1 MTDLLA
7 AIFVAFNYTKGVTD
21 TDDVGQH
28 PGDFDVAS
36 TAVESKRLAQDVTE
50 KLVKRCNGSGRNVI
64 VGNWFTLVSFMKSFQ
79 ENYGLTYVTTIHKNK
94 EEIPY
99 EMLDEKTFPLDKVF
113 VTNLRAALARL
124 PHSSS
129 CGGFLYL
136 LVGST
141 GCGGNARGFE
151 EGI

>member
-1 MTDLLA
+1 MH
-7 AIFVAFNYTKGVTD
+7 
-21 TDDVGQH
+21 VGKI
-28 PGDFDVAS
+28 VKKS
-36 TAVESKRLAQDVTE
+36 VK
-50 KLVKRCNGSGRNVI
+50 KLGTS
-64 VGNWFTLVSFMKSFQ
+64 
-79 ENYGLTYVTTIHKNK
+79 
-94 EEIPY
+94 
-99 EMLDEKTFPLDKVF
+99 

-124 PHSSS
+124 PHSPF

>member
-1 MTDLLA
+1 M
-7 AIFVAFNYTKGVTD
+7 GV
-21 TDDVGQH
+21 
-28 PGDFDVAS
+28 S
-36 TAVESKRLAQDVTE
+36 KESISKFLIGNRFHV
-50 KLVKRCNGSGRNVI
+50 KLRILSPENCKQSLHNQ
-64 VGNWFTLVSFMKSFQ
+64 FMR
-79 ENYGLTYVTTIHKNK
+79 
-94 EEIPY
+94 
-99 EMLDEKTFPLDKVF
+99 DLDKKCTIIF

-124 PHSSS
+124 PHSPS